1 MNPAPSSYDRA
12 AATIELVFEADPEGR
27 EILVATLDTRGFEAF
42 LEEDDSLRAYIP
54 APAWTDPARR
64 ELEAWLDAREL
75 PRPSSERVIPR
86 QDWNAPWEASFQPV
100 LAGPFVVRAS
110 WHARLASPESP
121 YELIVDPKMSFGTG
135 HHESTR
141 LLLSLMPRLIAP
153 GAHVLDA
160 GTGTGI
166 LAIAAAKLGAG
177 RVVAYDNDPWIE
189 ENARENLAANGVADR
204 VALRIG
210 DVASIDEADFDVV
223 LANINKHV
231 LLGDLVPFARLLRPR
246 GFLALA
252 GLLTA
257 DRDEMMAAAARAGY
271 RIRGEASENAWW
283 AVYFE
288 RGGP

>member
-1 MNPAPSSYDRA
+1 
-12 AATIELVFEADPEGR
+12 
-27 EILVATLDTRGFEAF
+27 
-42 LEEDDSLRAYIP
+42 
-54 APAWTDPARR
+54 
-64 ELEAWLDAREL
+64 
-75 PRPSSERVIPR
+75 
-86 QDWNAPWEASFQPV
+86 
-100 LAGPFVVRAS
+100 
-110 WHARLASPESP
+110 LASPESP

-271 RIRGEASENAWW
+271 RIRVEASENAWW